1 MYTPLLQGAII
12 WHWNIDFAS
21 TILVLM
27 TKADAKLDSAGEGE
41 YTHLSC
47 DVTGEE
53 DTMNTHHFE
62 DTNEV
67 DKDNDDD
74 DDDDDD
80 DGEDEDDD
88 DDNEAES
95 SHDIEEIED
104 GMIEFDL
111 FVQEL

>member
-12 WHWNIDFAS
+12 WHRNIDFAS

-53 DTMNTHHFE
+53 DTMNTHHFK

-67 DKDNDDD
+67 DKDN
-74 DDDDDD
+74 DDDDD

-104 GMIEFDL
+104 GMIENDL

>member
-41 YTHLSC
+41 YAHLSC
-47 DVTGEE
+47 DVTGENA
-53 DTMNTHHFE
+53 MNTHHFE

-67 DKDNDDD
+67 DEDN

-80 DGEDEDDD
+80 DGEDEDNDDD

-95 SHDIEEIED
+95 SHDIEESED
-104 GMIEFDL
+104 GMIENDL

>member
-12 WHWNIDFAS
+12 WHRNIDFAS

-74 DDDDDD
+74 DDD
-80 DGEDEDDD
+80 GEDEDDD

-104 GMIEFDL
+104 GMIENDL

>member
-1 MYTPLLQGAII
+1 
-12 WHWNIDFAS
+12 
-21 TILVLM
+21 M

-53 DTMNTHHFE
+53 DTMNTHHIE

-67 DKDNDDD
+67 DKDNDD

-104 GMIEFDL
+104 GMIENDL

>member
-1 MYTPLLQGAII
+1 
-12 WHWNIDFAS
+12 
-21 TILVLM
+21 M

-74 DDDDDD
+74 DDD
-80 DGEDEDDD
+80 GEDEDDD

-104 GMIEFDL
+104 GMIENDL

>member
-12 WHWNIDFAS
+12 WHRNIDFAS

-53 DTMNTHHFE
+53 DTMNIHHFE

-67 DKDNDDD
+67 DKDN
-74 DDDDDD
+74 DDDDD

-104 GMIEFDL
+104 GMIENDL

>member
-1 MYTPLLQGAII
+1 
-12 WHWNIDFAS
+12 
-21 TILVLM
+21 M

-53 DTMNTHHFE
+53 DTMNIHHFE

-67 DKDNDDD
+67 DKDN
-74 DDDDDD
+74 DDDDD

-104 GMIEFDL
+104 GMIENDL

>member
-74 DDDDDD
+74 DDD
-80 DGEDEDDD
+80 GEDEDDD

-104 GMIEFDL
+104 GMIENDL

>member
-67 DKDNDDD
+67 EKDN
-74 DDDDDD
+74 DDDDD

-104 GMIEFDL
+104 GMIENDL

>member
-12 WHWNIDFAS
+12 WHRNIDFAS

-67 DKDNDDD
+67 EKDN
-74 DDDDDD
+74 DDDDD

-104 GMIEFDL
+104 GMIENDL

>member
-12 WHWNIDFAS
+12 WHRNIDFAS

-74 DDDDDD
+74 DDD
-80 DGEDEDDD
+80 GEDEDND

-104 GMIEFDL
+104 GMIENDL

>member
-53 DTMNTHHFE
+53 DTMNIHHFE

-67 DKDNDDD
+67 DKDN
-74 DDDDDD
+74 DDDDD

-104 GMIEFDL
+104 GMIENDL